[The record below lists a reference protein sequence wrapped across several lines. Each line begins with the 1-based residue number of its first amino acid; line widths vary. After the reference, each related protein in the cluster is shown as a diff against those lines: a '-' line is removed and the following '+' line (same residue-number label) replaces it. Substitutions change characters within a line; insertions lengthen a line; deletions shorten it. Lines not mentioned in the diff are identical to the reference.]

1 MYAQVGSLEKETA
14 LSVHVAL
21 IWRIEDIDGTTTLFE
36 AATERDKEPEAAGT
50 DEESLALVHTR
61 VSAPG
66 SSVLAPGAATE
77 VYY

>member
-1 MYAQVGSLEKETA
+1 MLASVPLRREKA

-21 IWRIEDIDGTTTLFE
+21 NWRIEDVDGTTTLIE
-36 AATERDKEPEAAGT
+36 AATERDKEPEDAGR
-50 DEESLALVHTR
+50 DDESLALVHTR

-66 SSVLAPGAATE
+66 SSVLAPGAAAE

>member
-1 MYAQVGSLEKETA
+1 MLGSPQSRRETA

-21 IWRIEDIDGTTTLFE
+21 NWRIEDVDGTTTLIE
-36 AATERDKEPEAAGT
+36 TATDRDNEPEGAGT
-50 DEESLALVHTR
+50 DAESFAFVHTR
-61 VSAPG
+61 VSTPG